1 MPVKI
6 SPSALP
12 PECPKCGI
20 NMLVVDGYG
29 LEPDRRHLNVSNAG
43 TSKGPEMVQPSRL
56 RVPLSSRPIEPKPVK
71 RTPTRTR

>member
-29 LEPDRRHLNVSNAG
+29 LEPDKKTFECLQCGNV
-43 TSKGPEMVQPSRL
+43 KGPRNGTAKSP
-56 RVPLSSRPIEPKPVK
+56 
-71 RTPTRTR
+71 